1 MSNFLQRVAAT
12 VAQPQTQ
19 LTPRLH
25 PMIGSIFAPTN
36 LRAADSFPIQQTET
50 IAPSFTSNFASNFDS
65 APAPAFSARQEA
77 SSTIARPPIDADGGL
92 FRSHHEQLLP
102 PSLEHSSTP
111 MDPMD
116 PMEQT
121 AADRPLLAARF
132 APETP
137 KLHPFSHS
145 DEFAG
150 PSYSQSN
157 APGEHDAQ
165 GSNPVR
171 PSQSATASQPAT
183 PSTYQPLVAQTQP
196 ATAQMQSLAAAAN
209 AARNARAEA
218 ARRAA
223 SVVQREADEIHIH
236 IGRIE
241 VAAIGANPQPVQRP
255 TAPARRSLN
264 LDEYLRRGN
273 GRSG

>member
-12 VAQPQTQ
+12 VAQPQAQ

-36 LRAADSFPIQQTET
+36 LRAADSFPVQQTET
-50 IAPSFTSNFASNFDS
+50 MAPGLASHFDS
-65 APAPAFSARQEA
+65 APAPGFAQRQDA
-77 SSTIARPPIDADGGL
+77 SSTIVRPPIDADGGF
-92 FRSHHEQLLP
+92 FRSNSQINHEQLFP
-102 PSLEHSSTP
+102 RSLEHSSA
-111 MDPMD
+111 
-116 PMEQT
+116 PMELT
-121 AADRPLLAARF
+121 AADRPSLAARF

-137 KLHPFSHS
+137 KLRPFTHS

-150 PSYSQSN
+150 PSYSESN
-157 APGEHDAQ
+157 SPGEQDAQ
-165 GSNPVR
+165 GSNPAR
-171 PSQSATASQPAT
+171 PSQSANASQSAAPN
-183 PSTYQPLVAQTQP
+183 TYQPLVAQTQP
-196 ATAQMQSLAAAAN
+196 TTTQMQSLAAAAN
-209 AARNARAEA
+209 AARNARAET

-223 SVVQREADEIHIH
+223 SIVQREADEIHIH

-241 VAAIGANPQPVQRP
+241 VAAIAANPQPAQRP
-255 TAPARRSLN
+255 QAPARRSLN